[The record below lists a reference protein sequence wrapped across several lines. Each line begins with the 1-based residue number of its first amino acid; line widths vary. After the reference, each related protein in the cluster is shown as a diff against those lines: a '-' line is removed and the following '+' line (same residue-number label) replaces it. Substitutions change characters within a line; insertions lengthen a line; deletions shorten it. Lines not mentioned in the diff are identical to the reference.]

1 MKLHK
6 PTVDLFVP
14 DGIDLASALTRT
26 THLGIG
32 AHQDDLEIMAFQGVA
47 ACHGRRDQWFTG
59 ITCTDG
65 AGSARAG
72 VYAEYSDA
80 DMTRV
85 RHVEQRSAASV
96 GGYAAMI
103 QLDYSSKE
111 SKNPANTEL
120 VHDLRQI
127 LEATQ
132 PETVYTHNPADK
144 HPTHVAIFAATL
156 KAIRSL
162 PLTARP
168 KRLLGCEVWRGLD
181 WMDDKE
187 KSALDVTGHENL
199 GMALTALF
207 DSQVAGGKRYD
218 LATLGR
224 RRANATYFE
233 AHGVD
238 QAQELIFAMDLTPL
252 IANDTR
258 NVADFVTEYIR
269 HFEADVKSKL
279 ALYFPGE

>member
-1 MKLHK
+1 MKLFK

-14 DGIDLASALTRT
+14 DATELASALART

-32 AHQDDLEIMAFQGVA
+32 AHQDDLEIMAFQGIA

-72 VYAEYSDA
+72 VYADYTDA
-80 DMTRV
+80 DMTKV
-85 RHVEQRSAASV
+85 RHIEQRSAAAV
-96 GGYAAMI
+96 GGYSAVI

-111 SKNPANTEL
+111 SKNPANTDL
-120 VHDLRQI
+120 VNDLRQI
-127 LEATQ
+127 LEATR

-156 KAIRSL
+156 KAIRAL
-162 PLTARP
+162 APTARP

-187 KSALDVTGHENL
+187 KVALDVTGHENL

-233 AHGVD
+233 SHGVD
-238 QAQELIFAMDLTPL
+238 QAQELIFAMDLSPL
-252 IANDTR
+252 IENDTR
-258 NVADFVTEYIR
+258 DVAEYVIGFIR
-269 HFEADVKSKL
+269 RFEADVKAKL
-279 ALYFPGE
+279 TAHFSS

>member
-1 MKLHK
+1 MKLYK
-6 PTVDLFVP
+6 STVDLFVP
-14 DGIDLASALTRT
+14 DAADLDSALART

-32 AHQDDLEIMAFQGVA
+32 AHQDDLEIMAFEGIA
-47 ACHGRRDQWFTG
+47 ACYGRRDRWFSG

-65 AGSARAG
+65 AGSARSG
-72 VYAEYSDA
+72 VYSDYSDA
-80 DMTRV
+80 DMLNV
-85 RHVEQRSAASV
+85 RRTEQRSAAAV

-103 QLDYSSKE
+103 QLNYSSTEAK
-111 SKNPANTEL
+111 KPGNPDL
-120 VHDLRQI
+120 VNDLRLL
-127 LEATQ
+127 LEATH

-144 HPTHVAIFAATL
+144 HPTHVSIFAAVL

-162 PLTARP
+162 SPTARP

-187 KSALDVTGHENL
+187 KTALDVTGHENL

-233 AHGVD
+233 SHGVD
-238 QAQELIFAMDLTPL
+238 QAQELVFAMDLTPL
-252 IANDTR
+252 VKNDTCG
-258 NVADFVTEYIR
+258 VAEFVTAHIR
-269 HFEADVKSKL
+269 RFEDDVRCKL
-279 ALYFPGE
+279 ALHFPV